1 MLAEGLNFDQFSLFL
16 QNDKDF
22 LATRISHA
30 FNLRGPSIAVQ
41 TACSSSL
48 VAVHLAC
55 LSLLSG
61 ECDMALAGGSSL
73 CIPHRV
79 GYFTSPGSMVSAVGH
94 CRPFDVRADGTVFGS
109 GVGLVVLKPLAAAI
123 DAGDRIH
130 AVIRGS
136 AINNDGSA
144 KMGYAAP
151 NPAAQADVIAEAHAV
166 SGIDSS
172 TVSYVEC
179 HGTGTRSVILSKSRA
194 CERRSR
200 CRRRAVR
207 PLVFWGR
214 SSRTSAT
221 WKLLPASRV

>member
-109 GVGLVVLKPLAAAI
+109 GVGLVVLAA
-123 DAGDRIH
+123 GGRH
-130 AVIRGS
+130 
-136 AINNDGSA
+136 
-144 KMGYAAP
+144 
-151 NPAAQADVIAEAHAV
+151 
-166 SGIDSS
+166 
-172 TVSYVEC
+172 
-179 HGTGTRSVILSKSRA
+179 
-194 CERRSR
+194 
-200 CRRRAVR
+200 RRRR
-207 PLVFWGR
+207 PDSRRHPRIGDQQRRIGEDGVCGAQPGR
-214 SSRTSAT
+214 SPMSSPKPMRC
-221 WKLLPASRV
+221 PASIRRP

>member
-1 MLAEGLNFDQFSLFL
+1 MVGLSL

-22 LATRISHA
+22 LATRVSHQ
-30 FNLRGPSIAVQ
+30 FNLRGPSMAVQ

-61 ECDMALAGGSSL
+61 ECDVALAGGVSL
-73 CIPHRV
+73 RIPHRV
-79 GYFTSPGSMVSAVGH
+79 GYWHEPGSMVSALGQ
-94 CRPFDVRADGTVFGS
+94 CRPFDVRSDGTVFGS
-109 GVGLVVLKPLAAAI
+109 GVAIVVLKPLQAAI

-136 AINNDGSA
+136 AINNDGSM

-172 TVSYVEC
+172 TVSYVET
-179 HGTGTRSVILSKSRA
+179 HGTATPLGDPIEVKGLRTAFGVSDTTPTRPVCPR
-194 CERRSR
+194 
-200 CRRRAVR
+200 V
-207 PLVFWGR
+207 R

-221 WKLLPASRV
+221 WRSHPESRV